1 MKILLPLTV
10 FVLFITSCMSNSS
23 KTTDDS
29 KQQATSP
36 AVPDTWESRYDKIE
50 ASALPDNVIELI
62 GQQWML
68 VTAGNKDHFNTMTA
82 SWGGIGFLWNKPV
95 VYVFIRPERYTFEF
109 IEKSEYFTLSF
120 LGEENRA
127 IHKICG
133 SKSGKEVDK
142 VKETGLKPVITE
154 KGNILFEQGR
164 LSLECRKLYTD
175 VMKEDCFIDPSVCKQ
190 WYGGAHGGLHHI
202 YVAEITGA
210 WMRE

>member
-1 MKILLPLTV
+1 MHTMKPIAIKDLSEN
-10 FVLFITSCMSNSS
+10 FF
-23 KTTDDS
+23 
-29 KQQATSP
+29 
-36 AVPDTWESRYDKIE
+36 E
-50 ASALPDNVIELI
+50 VIGKE
-62 GQQWML
+62 WML

-95 VYVFIRPERYTFEF
+95 V
-109 IEKSEYFTLSF
+109 TLSF

-133 SKSGKEVDK
+133 SKSGREVDK

-164 LSLECRKLYTD
+164 LSMECRKLYTN
-175 VMKEDCFIDPSVCKQ
+175 VMKEDCFIDQ